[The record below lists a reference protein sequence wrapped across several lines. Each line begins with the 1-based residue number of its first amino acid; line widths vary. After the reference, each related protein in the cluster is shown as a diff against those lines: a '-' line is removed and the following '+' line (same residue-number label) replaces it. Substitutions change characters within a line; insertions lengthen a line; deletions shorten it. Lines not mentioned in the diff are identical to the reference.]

1 MNQAMKMNLLKR
13 SNKMNSNTY
22 GETLTVEIVS
32 GGFIL
37 TYPRPDADG
46 DAVICR
52 EVFTSPRKLNQK
64 LKEVID
70 AVGLVTDK

>member
-1 MNQAMKMNLLKR
+1 ME
-13 SNKMNSNTY
+13 SNSY

-37 TYPRPDADG
+37 TYPRPNGNG
-46 DAVICR
+46 DTIVCR

-70 AVGLVTDK
+70 SVGLVTDK

>member
-1 MNQAMKMNLLKR
+1 
-13 SNKMNSNTY
+13 MNSNGF
-22 GETLTVEIVS
+22 GETVTIEILA

-37 TYPRPDADG
+37 TYPCVDSNTG
-46 DAVICR
+46 DSQVCR

-70 AVGLVTDK
+70 SVGLVSEK